1 MRHRIHLV
9 AAACLLA
16 VVLQAAEPGLIRGRV
31 STSATEPLLGVQIE
45 LIDFSSGKVIVTH
58 SDTQG
63 SFGFPNLP
71 TGRYSVSLSLD
82 DYATQ
87 RLGPYELLP
96 GIPLDLSV
104 QLNPLAPPLT
114 RAKAGLEGIALEYG
128 LVREQIES
136 FPVLVGS
143 EGRTSVDKLLLMVPG
158 MSPTESLEINPFSGR
173 AAAVSANGSRRS
185 AINYQFD
192 GAANNSQ
199 NRLTGAQAA
208 TFGPAPEAV
217 ETFRVI
223 THTYSAQD
231 GRNAGAIVAPLTRG
245 GGNSWHGQMRGFWRP
260 GQGDPIET
268 FDGSKDSMRGWAG
281 GGQIG
286 GPLWRKHGLFFFA
299 DAEGWQTEREHFE
312 IGNVLTAAE
321 RAGDFSTVPALERPV
336 DPATLQPYPDAQLP
350 ASAFNPLMKKYL
362 ETFLPLP
369 NSGSNLYQTQSS
381 LNSSGE
387 MLLGRLDLRRRDWSL
402 SWSHHMFRNVVRDPF
417 TEEFLTAPGVAE
429 RRRQL
434 AHNSQISITHS
445 PTSRFTHSARL
456 AGQRLSVERW
466 QGLLDYRDVSAQ
478 SFGFDFESFGASPGT
493 VPDVTLL
500 NNTGAVKLQI
510 APFLFSEDS
519 AQTTFQLSEDANYRA
534 GRAVLRGGVSVQRGI
549 WPFSNVENPAGTFT
563 FGIPASDG
571 TRNSVANL
579 LSGVPS
585 SYRLQ
590 TPRQLDLRWTEWAF
604 YGEAELRPFRGA
616 QVTFGLRYEAQPPAV
631 DTHNRI
637 AAFREDVESQAFPNT
652 LPNLIFPGDPDGERG
667 PLPRSTI
674 ESDGKHFAPRAGLSY
689 SPSSDNR
696 VSRWILGESGR
707 SVFRVS
713 YGIFHDFGTFAG
725 SSAAALFQ
733 ATYPPFSTDN
743 RFDFTQFT
751 GTRGSFEAPLST
763 VPVPDPNTIL
773 SQKVTYPIRVF
784 DRDFENAYAHHWTAG
799 WQRLL
804 PGRVLVSGTYLG
816 TRALRLQRQRELNVF
831 QRDAIQPFNG
841 ITRMRK
847 FFSQYTDI
855 RQFESTGGSR
865 YEAIQIR
872 ATRYLSR
879 GLAFDLSYNWSKAYD
894 NGSTTFGQ
902 ELETEPWALSNFD
915 RRHTLTATWFY
926 QVGLAP
932 GLRTHAPWLDGLRVS
947 GTWRYRSGLPLD
959 IQQTQDPTF
968 SFQRVGRPDLV
979 GEFQRL
985 DPSEVRTFTL
995 ADGREITGRF
1005 AFDPTVFQR
1014 VVPTSF
1020 DELRPGDVERN
1031 QFSTGGFQQ
1040 WDMRLA
1046 RPFSLNETLSASVG
1060 FDFVNIFNHK
1070 NWDLPFNNLDHPY
1083 FGVVRSGGLNRTFQ
1097 LNVRFLF

>member
-1 MRHRIHLV
+1 MRHQIHLV
-9 AAACLLA
+9 AAVCLLA
-16 VVLQAAEPGLIRGRV
+16 VVLQAAGPGLIRGRV
-31 STSATEPLLGVQIE
+31 SASATEPLFGVRIE

-63 SFGFPNLP
+63 SFAFADLT
-71 TGRYSVSLSLD
+71 TGRYSLSLSLD
-82 DYATQ
+82 AHATQ

-114 RAKAGLEGIALEYG
+114 RAKAGLEGIAVEYG

-192 GAANNSQ
+192 GALNNTQ

-231 GRNAGAIVAPLTRG
+231 GRNAGAIVVPHTRG

-260 GQGDPIET
+260 GQGDPIES
-268 FDGSKDSMRGWAG
+268 FDGSQDSMRGWAG

-286 GPLWRKHGLFFFA
+286 GPLWSKHGLFFFA

-312 IGNVLTAAE
+312 IGNVLSAAE
-321 RAGDFSTVPALERPV
+321 RAGDFSAVPAIERPV

-350 ASAFNPLMKKYL
+350 ASAFNPLMTKYL
-362 ETFLPLP
+362 EAFLPLP
-369 NSGSNLYQTQSS
+369 NTGSNLYQAGSS
-381 LNSSGE
+381 LDSSGE
-387 MLLGRLDLRRRDWSL
+387 MLLGRLDFRRRVWSL
-402 SWSHHMFRNVVRDPF
+402 SWSHHTFRNMVRDPF
-417 TEEFLTAPGVAE
+417 TEDLLTAPGVAE

-434 AHNSQISITHS
+434 AHNSQVSMTHS

-466 QGLLDYRDVSAQ
+466 QGLLDYRDVPAQ
-478 SFGFDFESFGASPGT
+478 SFGFNFESYGSSPGT
-493 VPDVTLL
+493 VPAITLL
-500 NNTGAVKLQI
+500 DNGGALKLQI
-510 APFLFSEDS
+510 APFLFSEGS
-519 AQTTFQLSEDANYRA
+519 AQTTFQLSEDANYRV

-549 WPFSNVENPAGTFT
+549 WPLSNTENPAGTFT
-563 FGIPASDG
+563 FGTPATGG
-571 TRNSVANL
+571 TGNTVANL
-579 LSGVPS
+579 LGGVPS

-590 TPRQLDLRWTEWAF
+590 TPRQLDMRWTEWAF

-631 DTHNRI
+631 DRFNRI
-637 AAFREDVESQAFPNT
+637 AAFRDKVESQAFPNT
-652 LPNLIFPGDPDGERG
+652 LPNLIFPGDPDGDRG

-674 ESDGKHFAPRAGLSY
+674 ESDGKHFAPRVGLSY

-696 VSRWILGESGR
+696 LSRWIFGESGR
-707 SVFRVS
+707 SVFRAS
-713 YGIFHDFGTFAG
+713 YGVFYDFGTFAG

-743 RFDFTQFT
+743 RFDFTQLT
-751 GTRGSFEAPLST
+751 GTRGSFDAPLSK
-763 VPVPDPNTIL
+763 VPPPTTDSII

-784 DRDFENAYAHHWTAG
+784 DRDFDNAYAHHWTAG

-816 TRALRLQRQRELNVF
+816 TRALQLQRQRELNVF
-831 QRDAIQPFNG
+831 QRNAILGFPS
-841 ITRMRK
+841 ITLMRK
-847 FFSQYTDI
+847 FSQYTDI
-855 RQFESTGGSR
+855 RQFESTGSSR

-902 ELETEPWALSNFD
+902 EFATEPWAFSNFD
-915 RRHTLTATWFY
+915 RRNTLTATWFY

-932 GLRTHAPWLDGLRVS
+932 GLRNRAPWLDGMQVS
-947 GTWRYRSGLPLD
+947 GTWRYRTGLPLD
-959 IQQTQDPTF
+959 IRQTQDPTF

-979 GEFQRL
+979 GEFRRL
-985 DPSEVRTFTL
+985 DPGEIRTFAL

-1005 AFDPTVFQR
+1005 AFDPAVFQR
-1014 VVPTSF
+1014 VVPTGF
-1020 DELRPGDVERN
+1020 DQLRQGNAGRN
-1031 QFSTGGFQQ
+1031 QFSTRGFQQ

-1046 RPFSLNETLSASVG
+1046 RPFSLNETLSASAG

-1097 LNVRFLF
+1097 LNIRFLF